1 MRKSLPVLR
10 VDREDVNLT
19 RDSVAEEFQL
29 TIFLNDRELVTL
41 ACSPVHMEYLAL
53 GFLRSEG
60 FIGGREDVE
69 RIVLDDRNGIIRI
82 TIKKRLDLDMP
93 FRRLITSGCGRGL
106 KYYRP
111 SDVSLGEIRSDMKV
125 SPSVIFELMKEFAS
139 SSETFKETG
148 GVHSAAFCDAGGV
161 LIFEEDIG
169 RHNALDKVFGRCLW
183 EGLPTQ
189 DGIVLTTGRVSS
201 EVVLKAVRM
210 GVPFLISR
218 SAPTDLAVKLAE
230 GLGLTLAGF
239 VRGRRM
245 NVYAH
250 KERVIWETRSL

>member
-10 VDREDVNLT
+10 VDREDVSST
-19 RDSVAEEFQL
+19 WDSVAEEFEL
-29 TIFLNDRELVTL
+29 TIFLDDRELVTL

-60 FIGGREDVE
+60 FIGGRDDVE
-69 RIVLDDRNGIIRI
+69 RVVIDGGVVRV
-82 TIKKRLDLDMP
+82 TIKKELNLDMP
-93 FRRLITSGCGRGL
+93 FRRSITSGCGRGL
-106 KYYRP
+106 RFYRP
-111 SDVSLGEIRSDMKV
+111 WLGKVRSDMKV
-125 SPSVIFELMKEFAS
+125 SPSVIFELMKEFIS
-139 SSETFKETG
+139 YSETFRETG
-148 GVHSAAFCDAGGV
+148 GVHSAAFCDTEKV

-183 EGLPTQ
+183 EGLSTQ

-210 GVPFLISR
+210 EVPFLISR
-218 SAPTDLAVKLAE
+218 SAPTDLAVRFAE
-230 GLGLTLAGF
+230 DLGLTLVGF

-250 KERVIWETRSL
+250 KERVMWETSLQNA

>member
-60 FIGGREDVE
+60 FIGGRDDVE

-139 SSETFKETG
+139 SSETFRETG
-148 GVHSAAFCDAGGV
+148 GYTAPPSAMPGGS
-161 LIFEEDIG
+161 LY
-169 RHNALDKVFGRCLW
+169 L
-183 EGLPTQ
+183 
-189 DGIVLTTGRVSS
+189 
-201 EVVLKAVRM
+201 
-210 GVPFLISR
+210 
-218 SAPTDLAVKLAE
+218 
-230 GLGLTLAGF
+230 
-239 VRGRRM
+239 RR
-245 NVYAH
+245 
-250 KERVIWETRSL
+250 T